1 MSETARPEA
10 NRPEA
15 NRPEVDRPATPR
27 PEASPSG
34 TIRILIAE
42 DHHIVRQG
50 FVALLQSVDTFE
62 VIAEASTGQQA
73 LDLFRQHRPDIT
85 LMDLRMPAA
94 GNVEAG
100 RTNST
105 GETIR
110 TNGGVEAI
118 QAIRR
123 EFPDARI
130 IVLTTFDGDEDIFRA
145 IQAGARGYLLKG
157 MNADELIDAIQTV
170 HRGKSR
176 IPAAV
181 AERLAERLSGNALTD
196 RETEVLKNIV
206 AGKSNKE
213 IASALFISEAT
224 VKTHINNL
232 LSKLGVTDRTQAAT
246 TALQRGIVHLD

>member
-1 MSETARPEA
+1 MPDS
-10 NRPEA
+10 
-15 NRPEVDRPATPR
+15 
-27 PEASPSG
+27 
-34 TIRILIAE
+34 IRILIAE

-50 FVALLQSVDTFE
+50 FIALLRTVEGFSV
-62 VIAEASTGQQA
+62 VAEASNGDQA
-73 LDLFRQHRPDIT
+73 LALFRQHHPDIV
-85 LMDLRMPAA
+85 LMDLRMPSSGPGASA
-94 GNVEAG
+94 LQ
-100 RTNST
+100 
-105 GETIR
+105 
-110 TNGGVEAI
+110 GGVETI
-118 QAIRR
+118 TAIRA
-123 EFPDARI
+123 EFPEARI

-170 HRGKSR
+170 HRGRTR

-196 RETEVLKNIV
+196 RETEVLRNIV

-213 IASALFISEAT
+213 IGATLFISEAT

-246 TALQRGIVHLD
+246 MALQRGIVHLD